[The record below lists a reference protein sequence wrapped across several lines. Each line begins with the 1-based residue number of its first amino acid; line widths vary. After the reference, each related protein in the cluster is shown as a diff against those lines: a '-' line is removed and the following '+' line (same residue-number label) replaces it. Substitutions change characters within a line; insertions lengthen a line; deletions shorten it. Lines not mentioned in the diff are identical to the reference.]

1 MLPPHVNNIR
11 GSRNHSAKKPNG
23 MHDCVSHFQCADN
36 LQTSMQSRVTLSAT
50 SDDSSNVSAAL
61 YHHQLLYFTPRL
73 PTHCAPH
80 TTKVKYIRISGGR
93 LVCKWLRTSKPTHRA
108 RAMRTLLLGT
118 KCCRDGPAFL
128 TSVLLDGQPPASQV
142 TKTELSS
149 HQCCSCREHYLPSH
163 RDSHCCH
170 D

>member
-1 MLPPHVNNIR
+1 MLITFEEVVITVPRNLMGCMIVSVTFNALIICQPQRSRVSLCRPHLMIR
-11 GSRNHSAKKPNG
+11 
-23 MHDCVSHFQCADN
+23 
-36 LQTSMQSRVTLSAT
+36 QTSLLLST
-50 SDDSSNVSAAL
+50 IINCCI
-61 YHHQLLYFTPRL
+61 L
-73 PTHCAPH
+73 PQDFQHVVPP

-93 LVCKWLRTSKPTHRA
+93 LVCKRLRTSKPTHRA
-108 RAMRTLLLGT
+108 RAMRTLLSGM
-118 KCCRDGPAFL
+118 KRRRDGPAFL
-128 TSVLLDGQPPASQV
+128 TSVLLDGQPPASQA